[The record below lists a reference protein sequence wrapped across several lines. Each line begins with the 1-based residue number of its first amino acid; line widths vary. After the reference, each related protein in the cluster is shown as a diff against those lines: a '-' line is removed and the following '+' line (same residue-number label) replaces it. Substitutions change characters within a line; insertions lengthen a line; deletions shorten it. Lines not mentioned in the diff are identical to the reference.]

1 VKAFGTFFI
10 WTPTGLERDCGS
22 KQLSERFCLSV
33 GPGQNQRKEKSKLR
47 KSLTLEFARK
57 KQWVRKEKVPGLS
70 VSERTNP
77 TLYAEGTR

>member
-1 VKAFGTFFI
+1 MKAFGTFFI
-10 WTPTGLERDCGS
+10 WTPTGLERECSLPNNSRALLCKCGARP
-22 KQLSERFCLSV
+22 K
-33 GPGQNQRKEKSKLR
+33 PRKEKSKLR

>member
-1 VKAFGTFFI
+1 MEAEGSSGLREKKKREI
-10 WTPTGLERDCGS
+10 PTHR
-22 KQLSERFCLSV
+22 
-33 GPGQNQRKEKSKLR
+33 R

>member
-1 VKAFGTFFI
+1 MEGWRLKGEWATRKIYLLGRRLA
-10 WTPTGLERDCGS
+10 PRAGRE
-22 KQLSERFCLSV
+22 KKK
-33 GPGQNQRKEKSKLR
+33 KEKSQR
-47 KSLTLEFARK
+47 IVQKSLTLEFARK

>member
-1 VKAFGTFFI
+1 MKAF
-10 WTPTGLERDCGS
+10 EAS
-22 KQLSERFCLSV
+22 K
-33 GPGQNQRKEKSKLR
+33 GPATRNLFGRRLASRGQREKKKEKSQR
-47 KSLTLEFARK
+47 IAQKSLTLEFARK

>member
-1 VKAFGTFFI
+1 MGGARPKA
-10 WTPTGLERDCGS
+10 R
-22 KQLSERFCLSV
+22 K
-33 GPGQNQRKEKSKLR
+33 KEKSKLR

>member
-1 VKAFGTFFI
+1 VGYEKNLFTWA
-10 WTPTGLERDCGS
+10 PTRPS
-22 KQLSERFCLSV
+22 S
-33 GPGQNQRKEKSKLR
+33 GQREKKKREIPTHRR